1 MMKKDKKRKFY
12 PTAAV
17 LLGFVGVMTAVD
29 VFTPVKAF
37 SEMENRDLRTESR
50 LSVSRLISGDFQKD
64 YETMVSDQF
73 AGRDGWITAK
83 SVSES
88 ALQKTENN
96 GVLYGKNG
104 AFFGK
109 FTSYDETQL
118 ERNLYFLENFANDG
132 HPLTFAIVPSAYEYA
147 EDQLPLGAGQVD
159 QRPVIAGV
167 KETLSDNENITWFD
181 ADAVLTA
188 QQSEDLFYRTDHHW
202 KGETAYL
209 VYAALCEQMGLT
221 PASADELVLREVE
234 GFYGSYYSKCK
245 KAGTEPD
252 TLSFYDQ
259 PFKIHT
265 EVLNV
270 NMEME
275 EKDNWYNEEQL
286 SARDKYGALLW
297 GNYGLT
303 VLAKEEVPEDPKR
316 LLLIK
321 DSFSNCLAPL
331 FLSNFDE
338 VYIVDLRSYPSGLNE
353 LCDEKDFDET
363 LVLYNFENLE
373 SDTNFYRMTY

>member
-29 VFTPVKAF
+29 IFTPVKAF

-50 LSVSRLISGDFQKD
+50 LSISRLISGDFQKD

-104 AFFGK
+104 TFFGK

-181 ADAVLTA
+181 ADAVLAA

-221 PASADELVLREVE
+221 PASADDLVLREVE

-245 KAGTEPD
+245 KADTEPD

-303 VLAKEEVPEDPKR
+303 VLSKEEVPEDPKR

-338 VYIVDLRSYPSGLNE
+338 MYIVDLRSYPSGLNE